1 MGKAN
6 LHPNP
11 LSGYSE
17 DYPDDEDTGPDW
29 DDLGEPDALCA
40 DCGDDV
46 FCTDRHFTEGF
57 ERFGALVCEGC
68 FNERCEDEGDQDND
82 R

>member
-17 DYPDDEDTGPDW
+17 DYPDPEDDFDA
-29 DDLGEPDALCA
+29 DDEPDALCA

-57 ERFGALVCEGC
+57 ERFGALLCEGC
-68 FNERCEDEGDQDND
+68 FNERCEEDDDGEHD
-82 R
+82 